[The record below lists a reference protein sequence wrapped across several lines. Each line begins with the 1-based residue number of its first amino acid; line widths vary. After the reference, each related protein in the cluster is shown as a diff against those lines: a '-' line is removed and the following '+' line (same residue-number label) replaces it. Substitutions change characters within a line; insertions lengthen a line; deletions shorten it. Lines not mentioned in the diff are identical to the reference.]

1 MKNLNQSFEKTAK
14 KWLYG
19 ERERLL
25 EWPAMASSRRARART
40 AISKLNTA
48 ERNLPASKMERKESS
63 DVEG

>member
-1 MKNLNQSFEKTAK
+1 M
-14 KWLYG
+14 

-25 EWPAMASSRRARART
+25 EWPAMASSRRARARRT
-40 AISKLNTA
+40 AISKLSTA